1 MKSIRRI
8 CRASGS
14 TQRLVERLASMSLIR
29 APKRRSPRQYRGPM
43 NGDRVSIRSVC
54 QEDQA

>member
-8 CRASGS
+8 NRASGS
-14 TQRLVERLASMSLIR
+14 TQRLVERLFSMSLIR
-29 APKRRSPRQYRGPM
+29 APKRRAPRQHRGPM
-43 NGDRVSIRSVC
+43 NGGRISIRSVR